1 MTIEMEQVNYR
12 SGVDYI
18 LVLKDAR
25 GNDIGWPDYDWSAKV
40 YTRRR
45 MCAVE
50 VSCRGGVP
58 VNCWNDN
65 GRVHVALKDHRLEPG
80 VMTIEFTAEL
90 PDGHFPDGS
99 KPVAVP
105 VEVGLELVRGAA
117 PCPKQM
123 QIELVLP
130 YIKGDPLTWEDLTPE
145 QMAELQRPAKEAA
158 DAFAPFAREAKEA
171 EATRVANEKTRVAQE
186 LARTDAETERTKAEK
201 LRASAEESRAKAER
215 GRVTAEEARVSAE
228 QKRATEY
235 AGYKE
240 AIDAKQDKLG
250 TTEDL
255 SLEDGVLSLTDR
267 AKQRLFD
274 DLLKVAVGPYGDV
287 DHTHVEPDGVE
298 RHYYLNELWLTYEEA
313 IKSYTAYAY
322 NRDQTECGR
331 FTGRTNIPVRLQW
344 NGTFERWAQGN
355 TELEVAVIGHFQVG
369 SLAQAFYGCTNMHTC
384 RISGTHI
391 VGNTDLTGT
400 FYNCRALRN
409 LYFKGWDKD
418 LYLEYSPLLTLESM
432 RNIVNGKASS
442 MATATVFVHPDV
454 YAKLADP
461 ENTEWHKVLTDALE
475 KNISF
480 ATI

>member
-130 YIKGDPLTWEDLTPE
+130 YIKGDPLT
-145 QMAELQRPAKEAA
+145 
-158 DAFAPFAREAKEA
+158 
-171 EATRVANEKTRVAQE
+171 
-186 LARTDAETERTKAEK
+186 
-201 LRASAEESRAKAER
+201 
-215 GRVTAEEARVSAE
+215 
-228 QKRATEY
+228 
-235 AGYKE
+235 
-240 AIDAKQDKLG
+240 
-250 TTEDL
+250 
-255 SLEDGVLSLTDR
+255 
-267 AKQRLFD
+267 
-274 DLLKVAVGPYGDV
+274 
-287 DHTHVEPDGVE
+287 
-298 RHYYLNELWLTYEEA
+298 
-313 IKSYTAYAY
+313 
-322 NRDQTECGR
+322 
-331 FTGRTNIPVRLQW
+331 
-344 NGTFERWAQGN
+344 
-355 TELEVAVIGHFQVG
+355 
-369 SLAQAFYGCTNMHTC
+369 
-384 RISGTHI
+384 
-391 VGNTDLTGT
+391 
-400 FYNCRALRN
+400 
-409 LYFKGWDKD
+409 
-418 LYLEYSPLLTLESM
+418 
-432 RNIVNGKASS
+432 
-442 MATATVFVHPDV
+442 
-454 YAKLADP
+454 
-461 ENTEWHKVLTDALE
+461 
-475 KNISF
+475 
-480 ATI
+480 